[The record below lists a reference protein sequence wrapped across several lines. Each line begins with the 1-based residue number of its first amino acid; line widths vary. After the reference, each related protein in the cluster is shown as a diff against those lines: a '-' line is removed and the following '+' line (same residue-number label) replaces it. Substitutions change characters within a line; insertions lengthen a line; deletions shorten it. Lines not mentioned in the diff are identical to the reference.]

1 MQHAAECGTITSMH
15 RITIFHYHLQTGG
28 ITQVIADSVYSVLQ
42 QSPDQFEI
50 KIVSGR
56 QEQTDEFIA
65 RLNDRVPSPVEA
77 EVFSL
82 IDYTDMMDDPPDT
95 SRIRREMLRRYG
107 GTIWWI
113 HNYHI
118 GKNPQFTRAV
128 VDIALQ
134 HPEQQIVLHIH
145 DFPESGRFLNLKKI
159 QSQMDDILYPVCP
172 NVRYVV
178 INSRDYHILTN
189 AGIPESH
196 VFLLNNPVNA
206 EGNNGFIDIWS
217 VHDKINRWAM
227 DRLPFWHE
235 HGKLILYPIRAIR
248 RKNVLEAALLTN
260 LLDTPANLLVTLP
273 GRSNQEK
280 QYSDLVEQAFE
291 EKLVPG
297 AWALGTHLEEFETS
311 FNELTHSADLIVSS
325 SIQEGFGYLF
335 INSILWSVPLVAR
348 GLDILD
354 GIKPLFTPDSS
365 HFYREITVSLSTTE
379 RTVLQAVFRQGID
392 DLTGLLPAGIIANL
406 TDEVEQILAADT
418 IDYAFLTPELQYT
431 LLERITGS
439 EEYRSELIELNA
451 EVVAVTGNLLRGSK
465 PADKRKALR
474 EFGPAAHTDQILFI
488 LNSFAHPETENTI
501 KTGDSPHP
509 GSGSIEAEVL
519 KAFGH
524 PGYFRPLFHM

>member
-1 MQHAAECGTITSMH
+1 MH

-42 QSPDQFEI
+42 EAPDQFKI
-50 KIVSGR
+50 QIVSGR

-77 EVFSL
+77 EVFSM
-82 IDYTDMMDDPPDT
+82 IDYTDMMEDPPDPA
-95 SRIRREMLRRYG
+95 RLRQEMLRRYG
-107 GTIWWI
+107 GTTWWI

-134 HPEQQIVLHIH
+134 HPEQRIVLHIH

-159 QSQMDDILYPVCP
+159 QSQMDDLLYPVCP
-172 NVRYVV
+172 NVRYTV
-178 INSRDYHILTN
+178 INSRDYHILTK

-206 EGNNGFIDIWS
+206 EGNGFIDIWS
-217 VHDKINRWAM
+217 VHDKINRWAL
-227 DRLPFWHE
+227 DKLPFWHE
-235 HGKLILYPIRAIR
+235 NGKLILYPIRTIR
-248 RKNVLEAALLTN
+248 RKNVLEAALLTK

-280 QYSDLVEQAFE
+280 QYSDLVERAFE

-348 GLDILD
+348 DLDILD

-365 HFYREITVSLSTTE
+365 HFYREITVPLSASE
-379 RTVLQAVFRQGID
+379 RADLQTVFQQGIE
-392 DLTGLLPAGIIANL
+392 DLTGLLPAGIISNL

-418 IDYAFLTPELQYT
+418 IDYAFLTPELQYA
-431 LLERITGS
+431 LLGRITRS
-439 EEYRSELIELNA
+439 VEYRSELIELNA
-451 EVVAVTGNLLRGSK
+451 EVAAVTGNLLRGSK
-465 PADKRKALR
+465 PADKRKVLL
-474 EFGPAAHTDQILFI
+474 EFGPAAHTDQILSI
-488 LNSFAHPETENTI
+488 LDSFADSKTENTVI
-501 KTGDSPHP
+501 TGDSPP
-509 GSGSIEAEVL
+509 AGSGSIEAEVL